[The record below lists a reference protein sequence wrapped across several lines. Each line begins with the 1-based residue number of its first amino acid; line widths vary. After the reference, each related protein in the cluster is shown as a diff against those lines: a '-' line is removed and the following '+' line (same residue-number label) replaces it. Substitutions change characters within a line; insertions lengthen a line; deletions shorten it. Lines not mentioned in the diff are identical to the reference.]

1 MGQAHLEKRD
11 SVPEA
16 VNFGPKSATEVASVI
31 QLFMNFFE
39 CDIEIAP
46 ENSKNSEQNRLDLD
60 SHLAKDYFSWE
71 TSLDLHETVRRTAFW
86 YKSFLEGENALV
98 LMVNEINDFISK
110 K

>member
-1 MGQAHLEKRD
+1 MNKRL
-11 SVPEA
+11 A
-16 VNFGPKSATEVASVI
+16 IIGAGGHGKVI
-31 QLFMNFFE
+31 GEIALLNQYEIINFFE
-39 CDIEIAP
+39 SDIEIAP

-60 SHLAKDYFSWE
+60 SHLAKGYFSWE
-71 TSLDLHETVRRTAFW
+71 TSLDLHETVKRTAFW